1 MSHNSIINSNRVF
14 LDTGLSSNVT
24 SNLSSAISTTS
35 ETTINVYSTDN
46 FKQKGVIIVGS
57 EEMFYSSK
65 TSTAFNV
72 SQRGFNGKTAT
83 TASNDAVVKQ
93 TYSPVN
99 ATNTDDKELAGWYS
113 DCLSNDVSLR
123 IGKSDVIQTGIIRYN
138 KDNGVMD
145 GCYAIDT
152 GSNQPHWSSI
162 NNIIDLSSNVTTI
175 SGVNGLSNVD
185 NQLRA
190 YGDIQTINVETD
202 VTLGQVVKTKLDTS
216 DNKLKVSPCK
226 ISITSDGLQA
236 NTTNYAS
243 GGGTDFNIVEE
254 IPFQLENGDK
264 IIFENGGIFTL
275 DVQVASG
282 TALRGDLTVSDV
294 ASGEIG
300 YLHKATN
307 SGNLGIALSTVT
319 AGNKVKIL
327 TRGICPIKIESNT
340 TGDTAIK
347 GGIPIGIGSTG
358 DGSLRSTS
366 NVIVLGNTLHDFT
379 YYANHYQLINFD
391 PKIDYTK

>member
-14 LDTGLSSNVT
+14 LDTGLSSNIT

-35 ETTINVYSTDN
+35 ESTINVYSTDN
-46 FKQKGVIIVGS
+46 FKQNGVIIVGS
-57 EEMFYSSK
+57 EEMYYSSK

-99 ATNTDDKELAGWYS
+99 ANNTTDKELAGWYT

-145 GCYAIDT
+145 GCYSIDI

-175 SGVNGLSNVD
+175 SGVNGSSNVD
-185 NQLRA
+185 AQLRA

-226 ISITSDGLQA
+226 ISITS
-236 NTTNYAS
+236 TNGES
-243 GGGTDFNIVEE
+243 TGTFSSDDFDVSA
-254 IPFQLENGDK
+254 IPFELVNGDK
-264 IIFENGGIFTL
+264 IIFENGGIFTVSSTCSAGAVGL
-275 DVQVASG
+275 DG
-282 TALRGDLTVSDV
+282 TLTTENV

-319 AGNKVKIL
+319 AGNTVKIL
-327 TRGICPIKIESNT
+327 TNGICPIKIESNT
-340 TGDTAIK
+340 TGNTEIK
-347 GGIPIGIGSTG
+347 GGIPIGIGIDG
-358 DGSLRSTS
+358 YGSLRNTS
-366 NVIVLGNTLHDFT
+366 NVIVLGNTLHNFT
-379 YYANHYQLINFD
+379 YGEDHYQLINFN

>member
-57 EEMFYSSK
+57 EEMYYSSK
-65 TSTAFNV
+65 TSNTFTV

-83 TASNDAVVKQ
+83 TASDDAVVKQ
-93 TYSPVN
+93 TYSAVN
-99 ATNTDDKELAGWYS
+99 ATSTTDKELAGWYS

-145 GCYAIDT
+145 GCYSIDT

-162 NNIIDLSSNVTTI
+162 NNIVDLSSNVTTI
-175 SGVNGLSNVD
+175 SGVNGLSNSD
-185 NQLRA
+185 SQLRS
-190 YGDIQTINVETD
+190 YGDIQTINVETN
-202 VTLGQVVKTKLDTS
+202 VTLGQVIKTKLDT
-216 DNKLKVSPCK
+216 DNKLKVSPCL
-226 ISITSDGLQA
+226 ISITGTGVQA
-236 NTTNYAS
+236 HATNYATS
-243 GGGTDFNIVEE
+243 GGTNFNVST

-275 DVQVASG
+275 DATAASG
-282 TALRGDLTVSDV
+282 TALRGDLTVANV
-294 ASGEIG
+294 ANGELG
-300 YLHKATN
+300 YIHKLTN
-307 SGNLGIALSTVT
+307 CGNLGIALSTAT

-327 TRGICPIKIESNT
+327 TKGICAIKLTNNF
-340 TGDTAIK
+340 TGDAAIK
-347 GGIPIGIGSTG
+347 GGIPVGINN
-358 DGSLRSTS
+358 DGYGALQSTS
-366 NVIVLGNTLHDFT
+366 NVIVLGNTLHNFA
-379 YYANHYQLINFD
+379 YVINEYQLINFD

>member
-99 ATNTDDKELAGWYS
+99 STNTDDKELAGWYS

-145 GCYAIDT
+145 GCYSIDI

-226 ISITSDGLQA
+226 ISITKD
-236 NTTNYAS
+236 TTQ
-243 GGGTDFNIVEE
+243 GTHTAFLVSSTPINLVI
-254 IPFQLENGDK
+254 NNK
-264 IIFENGGIFTL
+264 IIFENGSIATL
-275 DVQVASG
+275 IADASSG
-282 TALRGDLTVSDV
+282 STSLNVSVTGADV

-327 TRGICPIKIESNT
+327 TRGICPIKIKSNT

-358 DGSLRSTS
+358 YGSLRSTS

-379 YYANHYQLINFD
+379 YGADNYQLINFD

>member
-14 LDTGLSSNVT
+14 LDTGLSSNIT

-35 ETTINVYSTDN
+35 ETTINVHSTDN
-46 FKQKGVIIVGS
+46 FKQNGVIIVGS
-57 EEMFYSSK
+57 EEMYYSSK

-83 TASNDAVVKQ
+83 TASNDTVVKQ

-99 ATNTDDKELAGWYS
+99 ASNTVDKELSGWYT

-145 GCYAIDT
+145 GCYSIDI

-175 SGVNGLSNVD
+175 SGVNGSSNVD
-185 NQLRA
+185 AQLRA

-226 ISITSDGLQA
+226 ISITK
-236 NTTNYAS
+236 TTTTQ
-243 GGGTDFNIVEE
+243 GTDTAFSVSSTPINLVI
-254 IPFQLENGDK
+254 NNK
-264 IIFENGGIFTL
+264 IIFENGSIATL
-275 DVQVASG
+275 TENASSG
-282 TALRGDLTVSDV
+282 STSLNVSVTGDDV
-294 ASGEIG
+294 ADGEIAF
-300 YLHKATN
+300 LHKLTDC
-307 SGNLGIALSTVT
+307 GNLGIALSTAT

-327 TRGICPIKIESNT
+327 TKGICPIKLTNKFIPGLEPLPV
-340 TGDTAIK
+340 K
-347 GGIPIGIGSTG
+347 GGIPVGINIDGF
-358 DGSLRSTS
+358 GSLQSTS
-366 NVIVLGNTLHDFT
+366 NQYPVLLGNTLHNFD
-379 YYANHYQLINFD
+379 YEANDYQLINFD
-391 PKIDYTK
+391 PKIDYSN

>member
-1 MSHNSIINSNRVF
+1 MSHNSIINSNRYF
-14 LDTGLSSNVT
+14 IYTGLSSNIT
-24 SNLSSAISTTS
+24 SNLSSAISITS
-35 ETTINVYSTDN
+35 ESTINVYSTDN
-46 FKQKGVIIVGS
+46 FKQNGVIIVGS
-57 EEMFYSSK
+57 EEMYYSSK

-72 SQRGFNGKTAT
+72 SQRGFNGKTT
-83 TASNDAVVKQ
+83 TMTSNDAVIKKLI
-93 TYSPVN
+93 PLN
-99 ATNTDDKELAGWYS
+99 ANNTTDKELAGWYT

-145 GCYAIDT
+145 GCYSIDI

-175 SGVNGLSNVD
+175 SGVNGSSNVD
-185 NQLRA
+185 AQLRA

-226 ISITSDGLQA
+226 ISITS
-236 NTTNYAS
+236 TN
-243 GGGTDFNIVEE
+243 GEKTGTFSSDDFDVSA
-254 IPFQLENGDK
+254 IPFELVNGDK
-264 IIFENGGIFTL
+264 IIFENGGIFTVISTCSAGAVGL
-275 DVQVASG
+275 DG
-282 TALRGDLTVSDV
+282 TLTTENV

-319 AGNKVKIL
+319 AGNTVKIL
-327 TRGICPIKIESNT
+327 TNGICPIKIYK
-340 TGDTAIK
+340 IQQ
-347 GGIPIGIGSTG
+347 
-358 DGSLRSTS
+358 
-366 NVIVLGNTLHDFT
+366 VI
-379 YYANHYQLINFD
+379 Q
-391 PKIDYTK
+391 K

>member
-1 MSHNSIINSNRVF
+1 M
-14 LDTGLSSNVT
+14 
-24 SNLSSAISTTS
+24 
-35 ETTINVYSTDN
+35 
-46 FKQKGVIIVGS
+46 
-57 EEMFYSSK
+57 
-65 TSTAFNV
+65 
-72 SQRGFNGKTAT
+72 
-83 TASNDAVVKQ
+83 
-93 TYSPVN
+93 
-99 ATNTDDKELAGWYS
+99 
-113 DCLSNDVSLR
+113 R

-145 GCYAIDT
+145 GCYSIDI

-226 ISITSDGLQA
+226 ISITKD
-236 NTTNYAS
+236 TTQ
-243 GGGTDFNIVEE
+243 GTHTAFLVSSTPINLVI
-254 IPFQLENGDK
+254 NNK
-264 IIFENGGIFTL
+264 IIFENGSIATL
-275 DVQVASG
+275 IADASSG
-282 TALRGDLTVSDV
+282 STSLNVSVTGADV

-327 TRGICPIKIESNT
+327 TRGICPIKIKSNT

-358 DGSLRSTS
+358 YGSLRSTS

-379 YYANHYQLINFD
+379 YGADNYQLINFD

>member
-99 ATNTDDKELAGWYS
+99 STNTDDKELAGWYS

-226 ISITSDGLQA
+226 ISITS
-236 NTTNYAS
+236 TNGES
-243 GGGTDFNIVEE
+243 TGTFSSDDFDVSA
-254 IPFQLENGDK
+254 IPFELVNGDK
-264 IIFENGGIFTL
+264 IIFENGGIFTVSSTCSAGAVGL
-275 DVQVASG
+275 DG
-282 TALRGDLTVSDV
+282 TLTTENV

-358 DGSLRSTS
+358 YGSLRSTS

-379 YYANHYQLINFD
+379 YGENNYELINFD